1 MRLPPHLRHRLIMSN
16 CTAGLI
22 TMAFM
27 TQNPAII
34 AAVVVVYFV
43 VYFLFRKNKVRF
55 QDYLEFLA
63 TGKRPGHKVDAAAA

>member
-1 MRLPPHLRHRLIMSN
+1 MR
-16 CTAGLI
+16 I

-63 TGKRPGHKVDAAAA
+63 TGKRPEHKTEAAA

>member
-1 MRLPPHLRHRLIMSN
+1 
-16 CTAGLI
+16 
-22 TMAFM
+22 MAFM

-63 TGKRPGHKVDAAAA
+63 TGKRPEHKVDAAAA